1 VSKRALERR
10 LADLAGF
17 DQPRADLE
25 QYATPADLAAHLVH
39 RASLEGDLAGRT
51 VVDLGT
57 GTGILALGAAAR
69 GPRRVVGI
77 DVDRS
82 ALGVARDNGRRFEP
96 SSSVHWL
103 RADATRPPLTVD
115 GPATIVANP
124 PFGAQDGNEG
134 ADRAFLAAASEL
146 AAVSYTVHNA
156 GSRGFVESFVDD
168 AGGEVTHAFE
178 ASFAVDRQF
187 EFHTEAR
194 RELTVEV
201 YRVEWG

>member
-17 DQPRADLE
+17 DQPRADIE
-25 QYATPADLAAHLVH
+25 QYATPADLAAHVVH
-39 RASLEGDLAGRT
+39 RAGLEGDLGDRT
-51 VVDLGT
+51 VVDLGA

-69 GPRRVVGI
+69 GPRQVVGI
-77 DVDRS
+77 DVDRA
-82 ALGVARDNGRRFEP
+82 ALAVARENERRFEP

-103 RADATRPPLTVD
+103 RADATRPPLSVESPVTV
-115 GPATIVANP
+115 VANP

-134 ADRAFLAAASEL
+134 ADRAFLATASDL
-146 AAVSYTVHNA
+146 ASVSYTVHNA
-156 GSRGFVESFVDD
+156 GSRSFVESFVDD

-187 EFHTEAR
+187 EFHTAER

-201 YRVEWG
+201 YRVEWE